1 MTQTED
7 GRRIL
12 EAGPEDADATLILM
26 HGLGADAD
34 DLAPVAQYLK
44 LPDSVRLRV
53 VLPDAPERPVTI
65 NGGMRMRAWYD
76 IDPAAGLDSGREDIK
91 ISAGLAGE
99 LIEREQARGIASER
113 IVVGGFSQGGVIAL
127 ETGLGHGKRLA
138 GIVAL
143 STYLHDA
150 EHVAERVGLANA
162 EAEIFMAHGGG
173 DPMIPIHRAATSRS
187 ALDQLGYRVTW
198 QEYPMG
204 HELCL
209 DEINALSAWLAQRF
223 A

>member
-26 HGLGADAD
+26 HGLGADAE
-34 DLAPVAQYLK
+34 DLAPVAQYLN

-76 IDPAAGLDSGREDIK
+76 IDPAAGLDSGRKDIEV
-91 ISAGLAGE
+91 SAGLARE
-99 LIEREQARGIASER
+99 LIEREEARGIATER

-162 EAEIFMAHGGG
+162 EAEIFMAHGRG

-187 ALDQLGYRVTW
+187 ALDHLGYRVTW

-204 HELCL
+204 HELCI